1 MTSQW
6 LKYSGMETACDLI
19 SDQLLKVSSSSKPKR
34 LIDTQIMSSYFWITS
49 YFHFDISWTG
59 KSWKRLQRLENP
71 GNLLKSSN
79 KLVRIYVTRNVCR
92 P

>member
-49 YFHFDISWTG
+49 YFYFDISWTG